1 MTMMETNGTAAM
13 TSPTT
18 DAAGRSIAAFASE
31 GNFIAAQRMAKALSS
46 SSLVPVA
53 YQNNIPNTLIAME
66 MAARIGMS
74 VFMVMQ
80 SLDVIHGRPSWSSK
94 FLIATVN
101 ASRRFTPLRFKWE
114 GTPGADDWGCRA
126 VAKDREDGEPCV
138 GPLVT
143 IAMAKAEGW
152 YAKNGSK
159 WKTLPELM
167 LMYRS
172 GGFWTRVYCPE
183 ISLGLGTTEE
193 AIDTTGYSIS
203 EVVTPRSV
211 LPGSPQEL
219 EAALLGVPAAKSS
232 EPGAAAQETI
242 DEHGE
247 VTGETVVV
255 VASAEPVAAPGQAS
269 LLGIAAP
276 ASDDSRKK
284 AKRGQNEP
292 GENGAA
298 S

>member
-1 MTMMETNGTAAM
+1 MTMMETNGAAM
-13 TSPTT
+13 ASPTT

-31 GNFIAAQRMAKALSS
+31 NNFIAAQRMAKALSS
-46 SSLVPVA
+46 SSLVPAA
-53 YQNNIPNTLIAME
+53 YQGNIPNVLIAME

-114 GTPGADDWGCRA
+114 GTVGADDWGCRA

-193 AIDTTGYSIS
+193 VIDTTGYSIS
-203 EVVTPRSV
+203 EVVTPRGV

-232 EPGAAAQETI
+232 EPGAAARETV

-247 VTGETVVV
+247 VTGETVAV
-255 VASAEPVAAPGQAS
+255 VASAEPVAATGQAS

-276 ASDDSRKK
+276 TSDDSRKK
-284 AKRGQNEP
+284 AKRAQGEP